1 MELILSVNDI
11 LNFALAGAG
20 AAAGIYGAI
29 RAWRSNMKM
38 KQIEA
43 ERLSSKL
50 SIDFTYDLIKSG
62 ETNLCR
68 GVIGWTNLGLTNI
81 KIIKLNIDIRDRED
95 ELRESFLPSDGNLK
109 SEYIPFTNKIEHLE
123 IEALNNHKLVNFSN
137 DFDKG
142 EVKIFQDD
150 PIYGLALSSKEKR
163 KLKDKAEEVDSDIF
177 EIKKNISNYIDAKIN
192 KLIVIFSNKDRE
204 GFKKHLIKFLF
215 SETLVRELRGIQL
228 FPQEKKEQ
236 EFYVKYKGEGIVYLN
251 VETATIRLQLKNIAA
266 FEEYKSLGDKILDL
280 EELPDLIIKKFRNL
294 LTLIVSPTSLEI
306 HKHKSNYL
314 LYLN

>member
-1 MELILSVNDI
+1 VELILSVNDI
-11 LNFALAGAG
+11 LSFGLAGAG

-29 RAWRSNMKM
+29 RAWLSNRKM
-38 KQIEA
+38 KQIE
-43 ERLSSKL
+43 EESLSSKL
-50 SIDFTYDLIKSG
+50 SLNFTYDLIKSG
-62 ETNLCR
+62 EINMCR

-95 ELRESFLPSDGNLK
+95 ELRESFLPPDGNLK
-109 SEYIPFTNKIEHLE
+109 SEYIPFVKKVEHLE

-150 PIYGLALSSKEKR
+150 PIYGLAISARDKR
-163 KLKDKAEEVDSDIF
+163 KMKDKGEEVDSDVL
-177 EIKKNISNYIDAKIN
+177 EIKKNISKYIDAKIN
-192 KLIVIFSNKDRE
+192 KLIEIFSNKDME
-204 GFKKHLIKFLF
+204 GFKKQLIKFLF
-215 SETLVRELRGIQL
+215 TETLVKELRGIQL

-236 EFYVKYKGEGIVYLN
+236 EFYVKYQGEGIVYLN
-251 VETATIRLQLKNIAA
+251 AEIATIRLQLKNIAA
-266 FEEYKSLGDKILDL
+266 MEEYKSLGDKLLDL
-280 EELPDLIIKKFRNL
+280 KELSNPIITKFRKL
-294 LTLIVSPTSLEI
+294 LTIIVSPTSLEI